1 MTLYIEGAGV
11 PWERRRQ
18 PGKRLEAGGER
29 GGKGLLQVSFSLLA
43 RAEICHILV
52 GFAAEYLW
60 CLKRLVLSGV
70 LVVSGEESLRKLTRF
85 EKTVH
90 NRRLR

>member
-1 MTLYIEGAGV
+1 
-11 PWERRRQ
+11 
-18 PGKRLEAGGER
+18 
-29 GGKGLLQVSFSLLA
+29 
-43 RAEICHILV
+43 
-52 GFAAEYLW
+52 
-60 CLKRLVLSGV
+60 